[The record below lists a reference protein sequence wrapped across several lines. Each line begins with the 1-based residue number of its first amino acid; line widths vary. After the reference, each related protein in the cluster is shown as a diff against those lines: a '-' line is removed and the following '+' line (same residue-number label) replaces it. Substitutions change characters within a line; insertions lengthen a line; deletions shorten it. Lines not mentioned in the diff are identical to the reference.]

1 MSEEAPKVTIRP
13 PKNGEKTA
21 AYGVYET
28 GFPDFEMSFEGF
40 SRSWD
45 RCKIS
50 GDLEKLWKVA
60 IVDEEVVGVAINL
73 MLRNL
78 GWGAI
83 WEIAVDPK
91 MRNQGIGTQIV
102 EESEKTFLELNPAI
116 THFAIAPKTH
126 RTKAISFVEG
136 LGYGIQSLI
145 LQLQGP
151 ADTTAAEFNLDVGIA
166 RLEHIPL
173 FTYLEPD
180 TYWGYRDRVTWE
192 YTIRGGE
199 CYALSEPES
208 NMVVG
213 FTQIIPNQSTKGT
226 TTVSFSYKEGYGRDV
241 IKGAMCEV
249 ETEQVVFWIQDIH
262 QEILDYLYAEG
273 FERKDSEFLAK
284 KRVMHD
290 TG

>member
-1 MSEEAPKVTIRP
+1 MSEVTIRP
-13 PKNGEKTA
+13 PRRGEKAA
-21 AYGVYET
+21 AYSVYET

-60 IVDEEVVGVAINL
+60 VVDDEIVGVAINL

-83 WEIAVDPK
+83 WELAVDPE
-91 MRNQGIGTQIV
+91 MRNKGVGTQIV
-102 EESEKTFLELNPAI
+102 KESEKTFLDLNPAI

-145 LQLQGP
+145 LQLEGP
-151 ADTTAAEFNLDVGIA
+151 ADTAAIEFDLEVGIA

-173 FTYLEPD
+173 FIHLEPD
-180 TYWGYRDRVTWE
+180 TYWGYRNRKTWE
-192 YTIRGGE
+192 YTIRGGR
-199 CYALSEPES
+199 CYALTEPES

-213 FTQIIPNQSTKGT
+213 FMQLIPNQATEDS

-241 IKGAMCEV
+241 IKSAMYEV
-249 ETEQVVFWIQDIH
+249 QTDRVVFWIQDMH

-273 FERKDSEFLAK
+273 FARKDSEFLAK